1 MPVGEIFSVK
11 RWGLNDECVWWHNN
25 VNAVLCCSVMLV
37 SLSAGVSAAVRESPL
52 FTLTLLQCSTDLHC
66 FSLSMWDADDKVEI
80 AGARIEPSLCR
91 RFNEEDGL
99 YRESFCDGEFE
110 LLLGVSSVI
119 DRSHTLNAGDL
130 RSRWY
135 TIING
140 VFLIRFTRVSTDGL
154 IINVRRLN
162 IQRPQRLLGF
172 ALLDIRSGQ

>member
-1 MPVGEIFSVK
+1 MLVNYVSVIRLWKMCCDVEWCWCFSVQVDCQQQ
-11 RWGLNDECVWWHNN
+11 WGNHR
-25 VNAVLCCSVMLV
+25 AHMH
-37 SLSAGVSAAVRESPL
+37 AR

-66 FSLSMWDADDKVEI
+66 SSLLMWDADDKVEI